1 MGGDACGGRESQQEE
16 CNVNISCGEQT
27 KYPFQASHLCS
38 VRLVL
43 TSQPYPPLA
52 VPASSALSASITF
65 IGFP

>member
-38 VRLVL
+38 VCLVL

-52 VPASSALSASITF
+52 VPASSALSASIAF